1 MNIIR
6 HAREDG
12 HVHLIIF
19 VVSCLIPSFAFAQSA
34 VPWKAGEKLNFN
46 ITVGVLAAGK
56 ASLEVRDF
64 VEHEISSGS
73 VNKNYKS
80 FRLVA
85 TATSNAF
92 VDVFYKVRDMNE
104 SWLDV
109 NGLFTHR
116 FEQHNHEGKYH
127 LDQTVTYDW
136 INRRWKQTDLVKGRE
151 PKIEEGDLP
160 VPVADTLSA
169 LYLVRARPLKEGDEF
184 FLDVHSGKTYPLIVK
199 VLKKETVNVPAGRFA
214 CFMVEPFLKEKGIF
228 IQKGKKLQVWI
239 TDDERRIPVKMKAE
253 IFIGHVH
260 AELAENPQ

>member
-1 MNIIR
+1 MAFFIFC
-6 HAREDG
+6 
-12 HVHLIIF
+12 HVSSALIAAE
-19 VVSCLIPSFAFAQSA
+19 PH
-34 VPWKAGEKLNFN
+34 VPWKAREKLNFD
-46 ITVGVLAAGK
+46 ITVGVIAAGN

-64 VEHEISSGS
+64 VEHEVSSGNLKKS
-73 VNKNYKS
+73 YKS

-104 SWLDV
+104 SWLDAE
-109 NGLFTHR
+109 GLFTHR

-127 LDQTVTYDW
+127 LDQTVAYDW

-160 VPVADTLSA
+160 IPVADTLSA

-184 FLDVHSGKTYPLIVK
+184 SLDVHSGKTYPLIVK
-199 VLKKETVNVPAGRFA
+199 VTKRETVKVPAGRFD

-228 IQKGKKLQVWI
+228 IQKGKKLQVWL
-239 TDDERRIPVKMKAE
+239 TADERRMPVKMKAE
-253 IFIGHVH
+253 IFIGHVY